1 MQDKQDLGKM
11 LENKFDWS
19 QTTMHLKK
27 DLIGKLKKNKTSQTL
42 KNINKAKQALADHQ
56 FDPKSTDLKH
66 YEKELQLI
74 TNLAQFKDELN
85 ATTLHKFEFVFDC
98 MKRNLV
104 KPSANVKSR
113 LFEYALLN
121 N

>member
-1 MQDKQDLGKM
+1 MQDKKDLGKM
-11 LENKFDWS
+11 LQNKFDWS

-27 DLIGKLKKNKTSQTL
+27 DFHGKLKKNNAAKTL
-42 KNINKAKQALADHQ
+42 KLINKAKQALADHQ

-66 YEKELQLI
+66 YEKELALI
-74 TNLAQFKDELN
+74 TNLAQYKNELN

-104 KPSANVKSR
+104 KPSANIKSR
-113 LFEYALLN
+113 VFEYAHLN
-121 N
+121 D